1 MKTIQY
7 KIIVF
12 CLILINCSLFAQYN
26 GGDSDGNSSETILLT
41 SCATPA
47 SFFPYFGGNSDAAA
61 VDILENTT
69 CPFSNHFYAY
79 FGGQA
84 DGAAVETIENNVCS
98 FPPSFYPFF
107 GGDSDGST
115 VESTTSICSILP
127 PVAAFT
133 ASATAICVGQSV
145 TFTDT
150 STNMPSAWTWTL
162 PGAVPS
168 TSTDQ
173 NPTVVYNTAGTYNVT
188 LKAVN
193 YNGSDTKI
201 VNGFIT
207 VTAYPSI
214 LTTTPASRC
223 DAGSVTL
230 NATAS
235 AGILN
240 WYANA
245 SGGTSLASGT
255 NFTTPNLTA
264 TTTYYVEAVNGVCS
278 SARTAVIAT
287 VNTTPNLISTTSASR
302 CGNGTVILQ
311 AAASSGT
318 IQWFA
323 NASGGTVLATGV
335 NFTTPS
341 LNSTTSYF
349 VQVSENN
356 CVSPRTEVIA
366 TINSLPSITSTTPA
380 SRCGNG
386 TVTLQAVA
394 SSGTL
399 NWYASISGG
408 TSLATGSNFTTPSLS
423 ITTTYY
429 VEAVNG
435 TCSSGRTPVV
445 ATITNAPII
454 TSTAPGNRCDAGTVN
469 LSAASSAGN
478 VVWYANPTGGTALFT
493 GNNFT
498 TPNISTTTS
507 YFAEAVNGQCVS
519 GTRTEVIAT
528 INPSPIIIST
538 TPMTFCGGT
547 FTISATASSGTLAWY
562 NVPSGG
568 IVQGTGNNFSLS
580 NWATTTTFYVQATNG
595 SCQSPRVPVVVTV
608 NQKPFNTT
616 LSPATRCGA
625 GSVTLGATY
634 TIGTA
639 YWYDVPSGGTS
650 LGSGP
655 TFITPNISNTTTYY
669 VEAVNNGC
677 VSVIRTAITATITN
691 VDAPTGNSPQTFCPG
706 ANLTQLVVNG
716 NNIVWYDA
724 STGGNILP
732 DYTPLVSGTTY
743 YASQSNGSCE
753 SANRLAVTATSQG
766 CLEVANVDY
775 KEFRLYP
782 IPVVDILNIS
792 FPSEILKVVIYD
804 LSGKIVV
811 SKVTKNREVK
821 VDMSALPAS
830 GYLVAVTTKELTK
843 NYKVIKK

>member
-1 MKTIQY
+1 MKTITY

-12 CLILINCSLFAQYN
+12 FLIIINCSLFAQYH
-26 GGDSDGNSSETILLT
+26 GGDSDGHSSETIALT
-41 SCATPA
+41 SCSIPA
-47 SFFPYFGGNSDAAA
+47 SYFPYFGGNSDAAT
-61 VDILENTT
+61 VDVLENTT

-79 FGGQA
+79 FGGNN
-84 DGAAVETIENNVCS
+84 DGAGSETLEINACA

-107 GGDSDGST
+107 GGNNDGAT
-115 VESTTSICSILP
+115 VDTTPSICSTLP
-127 PVAAFT
+127 PVADFT
-133 ASATAICVGQSV
+133 ASATSICVGQSV

-162 PGAVPS
+162 PGATPN

-173 NPTVVYNTAGTYNVT
+173 NPTVVYNTAGTYDVT

-193 YNGSDTKI
+193 YNGNDTK
-201 VNGFIT
+201 VSTGFIT
-207 VTAYPSI
+207 VTAYPTI

-230 NATAS
+230 QATAS
-235 AGILN
+235 AGTLN
-240 WYANA
+240 WYAITT
-245 SGGTSLASGT
+245 GGSSLGTGT
-255 NFTTPNLTA
+255 NFTTPSIST
-264 TTTYYVEAVNGVCS
+264 TTTYYVETVNGVCS
-278 SARTAVIAT
+278 STRTAVIAT
-287 VNTTPNLISTTSASR
+287 VNTTPTLTSTTPVSR
-302 CGNGTVILQ
+302 CGNGTVTLQ
-311 AAASSGT
+311 ATASSGT

-323 NASGGTVLATGV
+323 NATGGSALANGGS
-335 NFTTPS
+335 FTTPS
-341 LNSTTSYF
+341 LSATTSYF
-349 VQVSENN
+349 VQVSENS
-356 CVSPRTEVIA
+356 CVSPRIEVVA
-366 TINSLPSITSTTPA
+366 TVNDLPTITLTTPG
-380 SRCGNG
+380 SRCDSGS
-386 TVTLQAVA
+386 VTLQAVA

-399 NWYASISGG
+399 NWYANVAGG
-408 TSLATGSNFTTPSLS
+408 TSLATGTSFTTPS
-423 ITTTYY
+423 IANTTTYY
-429 VEAVNG
+429 VEAING
-435 TCSSGRTPVV
+435 SCTSARTAVT
-445 ATITNAPII
+445 ATINPTPTI
-454 TSTAPGNRCDAGTVN
+454 TSIAAGSRCDAGTVT

-478 VVWYANPTGGTALFT
+478 VVWYANATGGTALFT

-507 YFAEAVNGQCVS
+507 YFVEAVNGLCIS

-528 INPSPIIIST
+528 INQSPTITST

-547 FTISATASSGTLAWY
+547 FTISATASAGTLAWY

-568 IVQGTGNNFSLS
+568 IVQGTGNDFSLS

-595 SCQSPRVPVVVTV
+595 SCQSARVPVVVTV
-608 NQKPFNTT
+608 IQKPFNTT

-634 TIGTA
+634 TVGTA

-650 LGSGP
+650 LASGP
-655 TFITPNISNTTTYY
+655 TFTTPNISNTTTYY

-691 VDAPTGNSPQTFCPG
+691 VAAPTGNSQQTFCPG
-706 ANLTQLVVNG
+706 ANLNQLVVNG

-724 STGGNILP
+724 SSGGNILP
-732 DYTPLVSGTTY
+732 DYTPLVSGIIY

-753 SANRLAVTATSQG
+753 STNRLAVTATSQG

-775 KEFRLYP
+775 KEFKLYP

-792 FPSEILKVVIYD
+792 FPAEILKVVIYD

-811 SKVTKNREVK
+811 SKVTKSREVK
-821 VDMSALPAS
+821 VDMSSLPAS
-830 GYLVAVTTKELTK
+830 GYLVVVTTKEFTK